1 MGVNIRKLAV
11 SILTEAE
18 AADKYINLAL
28 STHSVDRLEPNERAS
43 LFALVYTVTERKIT
57 YDYIISA
64 LAKRE
69 STRIDPY
76 TMMLLRIG
84 VCQIVSMRSIP
95 DFAAVNETVR
105 LARNPGEASFVN
117 AVLRATVRCK
127 DSLPIP
133 PKEKN
138 YRRYLSV
145 KYSFPLATVKHF
157 DSLYGTEATEMILE
171 FYNEEKYTD
180 LTVNTTKISTD
191 NFIALL
197 RENGY
202 DPIENCDTGISI
214 RLKGSYN
221 PELLPGFHEGYFFVQ
236 DRSSLLSAM
245 ALGVSPSDT
254 VVDVASAPGG
264 KSFAAAILS
273 DGKAKIHSFDL
284 HASKLSLITDGARR
298 LGLGSIS
305 VAERDATTPDSTLI
319 GKATKVICDV
329 PCSGLGVLGKK
340 PDLRY
345 KDISDLSELC
355 SLQYSI
361 LEASSRYLSDGGELV
376 YSTCTLNPRENEDN
390 VKRFLENH
398 KEFKLTPLNVPGI
411 SSEDGTYT
419 VLPHIYHSD
428 GFFIAKMRLVK

>member
-28 STHSVDRLEPNERAS
+28 STHSVDRLLPSERSA

-69 STRIDPY
+69 AGRIDPY
-76 TMMLLRIG
+76 TMMLLRVG
-84 VCQIVSMRSIP
+84 VCQIVSMHSIP
-95 DFAAVNETVR
+95 DFAAVNETVK
-105 LARNPGEASFVN
+105 LARNPGEVSFVN
-117 AVLRATVRCK
+117 AVLRATVRSK
-127 DSLPIP
+127 DSLPMP

-157 DSLYGTEATEMILE
+157 DSLYGTDATERILE

-180 LTVNTTKISTD
+180 LTVNTTKITTD
-191 NFIALL
+191 EYVAML
-197 RENGY
+197 RDKGY
-202 DPIENCDTGISI
+202 EPAVNRDTGISI
-214 RLKGSYN
+214 RLEGSYN
-221 PELLPGFHEGYFFVQ
+221 PELLPGFDEGLFFVQ
-236 DRSSLLSAM
+236 DRSSLLSAT
-245 ALGVSPSDT
+245 ALGVTPSDT
-254 VVDVASAPGG
+254 VIDVASAPGG

-273 DGKAKIHSFDL
+273 GGKANITSFDL
-284 HASKLSLITDGARR
+284 HSSKLSLITDGARR
-298 LGLGSIS
+298 LGLGNIT
-305 VAERDATTPDSTLI
+305 VGERDATTPDPTLI

-361 LEASSRYLSDGGELV
+361 LEASSLYLASGGELI

-390 VKRFLENH
+390 VRRFLECH
-398 KEFKLTPLNVPGI
+398 KDFELTPFSVSGI
-411 SSEDGTYT
+411 NAEDGTYT
-419 VLPHIYHSD
+419 VLPHLSHSD